1 MSTRTPDAAAP
12 APSALAATAA
22 LLAAL
27 AAAFVLP
34 ASPAS
39 AQERGGVAV
48 GARAATTGVGAELAL
63 PVGSRFALRAAAT
76 AGAYDLEFD
85 SDDITYDGEVDLS
98 SVLAVADFH
107 PFAGTFRLSAGALVH
122 DNTLEGSA
130 PVRDLLLEEGIAI
143 PPGLGDLGRLV
154 ATASVDP
161 VAPYAGL
168 GWGSAPRGAGGWSLS
183 LDLGVAWHG
192 EPDVDVRYAGPLP
205 LDAILGAPLV
215 EQLRAEEEAE
225 LEAELA
231 DYDLFP
237 VVAVGIAYRF

>member
-1 MSTRTPDAAAP
+1 MTARTPDARSPAA
-12 APSALAATAA
+12 ALSLAAV

-27 AAAFVLP
+27 AV
-34 ASPAS
+34 ASPAA
-39 AQERGGVAV
+39 AQERGGLAL
-48 GARAATTGVGAELAL
+48 GARAATTGLGAELSL
-63 PVGSRFALRAAAT
+63 PLGSRFALRAAAT
-76 AGAYDLEFD
+76 AGAWDVEFD

-98 SVLAVADFH
+98 SVLAVADLH
-107 PFAGTFRLSAGALVH
+107 PFGGTFRLSAGALVH

-130 PVRDLLLEEGIAI
+130 PVRDLLLGEGIEI

-154 ATASVDP
+154 ATATVDSP
-161 VAPYAGL
+161 APYAGL
-168 GWGSAPRGAGGWSLS
+168 GWGSAPRGGGWSLS

-192 EPDVDVRYAGPLP
+192 EPDVTVRYGGPLP

-237 VVAVGIAYRF
+237 VVAVGVGYRF